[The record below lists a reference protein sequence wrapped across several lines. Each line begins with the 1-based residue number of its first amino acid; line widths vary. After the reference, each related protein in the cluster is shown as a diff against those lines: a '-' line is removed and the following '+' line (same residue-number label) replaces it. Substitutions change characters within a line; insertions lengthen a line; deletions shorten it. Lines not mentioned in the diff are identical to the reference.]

1 MMAKE
6 CESEKYN
13 LTSGEH
19 ESEDMDVLWE
29 GSPLHEHLVQAELN
43 ILPDSCIEAEV
54 APSWSLND
62 EVEDRHVKTE
72 DSPLSPMKSDERN
85 ISKNE
90 YDNVIQNDSCSLVPS
105 TTNSISWPDT
115 QRLEVLQVDVARH
128 LIASDLL
135 VQEDEDFINNFLL
148 TDAALEDYQRYTTEG
163 GTSSVLS
170 DVLLFSGR

>member
-1 MMAKE
+1 MAKE

-54 APSWSLND
+54 APVWSLND
-62 EVEDRHVKTE
+62 EVEDRHVRTE
-72 DSPLSPMKSDERN
+72 DSPSSPTKSEERN
-85 ISKNE
+85 IPKNV
-90 YDNVIQNDSCSLVPS
+90 YDNLIQNDSSIVPS
-105 TTNSISWPDT
+105 TTKSYSWPDT

-148 TDAALEDYQRYTTEG
+148 TDAALEDYHRYTTEG